1 MVTDDNEADGA
12 LSGEAGETSF
22 QRREFYTSHH
32 MLPMV

>member
-22 QRREFYTSHH
+22 QPWVLIYTFNFKSI
-32 MLPMV
+32 